1 MVINVKAQ
9 KKIVP
14 TVVDV
19 YLTKNEN
26 DIIST

>member
-14 TVVDV
+14 AVVDV
-19 YLTKNEN
+19 YLTENEN

>member
-1 MVINVKAQ
+1 MVINAKAQ

-19 YLTKNEN
+19 YLTENEN

>member
-14 TVVDV
+14 AVVDV
-19 YLTKNEN
+19 YLTKNKN
-26 DIIST
+26 DIILI